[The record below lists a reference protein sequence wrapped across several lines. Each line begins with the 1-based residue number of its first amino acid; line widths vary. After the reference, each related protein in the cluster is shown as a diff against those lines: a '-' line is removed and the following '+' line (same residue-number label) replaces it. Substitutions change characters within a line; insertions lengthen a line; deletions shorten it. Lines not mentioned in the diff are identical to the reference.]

1 MTTRIF
7 FTLESLG
14 SVHYLYQYSLQQ
26 FMDQVYFVL
35 NQNEQIKAIP
45 KSEPGLRLKM
55 IMKQLFTSINQTV
68 GQGLLQEHQML
79 FTLRLA

>member
-7 FTLESLG
+7 FTLDSLG
-14 SVHYLYQYSLQQ
+14 AVHYLYQYSLQQ

-35 NQNEQIKAIP
+35 NQNEQLKAIP

-55 IMKQLFTSINQTV
+55 ITKQLFTSINQTV
-68 GQGLLQEHQML
+68 G
-79 FTLRLA
+79 